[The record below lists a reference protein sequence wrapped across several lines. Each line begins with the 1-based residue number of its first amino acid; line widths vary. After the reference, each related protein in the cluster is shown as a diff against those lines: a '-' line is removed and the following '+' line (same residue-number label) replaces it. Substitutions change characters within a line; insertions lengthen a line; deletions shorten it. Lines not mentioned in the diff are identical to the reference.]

1 MYDTLLDGSLIVD
14 ALWQPTLCLLIAGVV
29 AALLARQPAR
39 AHHAVLLLLG
49 AAVVTPMVSAAF
61 RAIGWGLIAPPSHT
75 IPESTV
81 SNQIPALSMNY
92 LAGAFTW
99 ERLFGVIWIVLSI
112 VVIARLVQS
121 IRSSRRLLRD
131 SRPLDDPRINALANQ
146 AARKLG
152 LRCTPTVRVSD
163 SIACPVVWCWSKQP
177 VILLPQAMADES
189 DAKALAG
196 ILCHELAHWK
206 RRDHVSVFVSELL
219 ACAMPWHPMVWWTKR
234 RMAQLSERACDQWV
248 LATGQSPTVFAESLL
263 NLAPQRGN
271 RLALAAVTNKHGLVR
286 RIHHIL
292 DGSERRRPHTSGAWL
307 ALFIGIAMLLST
319 TAALA
324 HRRVQV
330 VTSNVGAPAGE
341 NMAIG
346 DQLAPTDKDS
356 PFIVRVTPAE
366 LDLGIGE
373 AGKPKAGKLWLINT
387 GSTPMQ
393 IERAKVACGCT
404 TITRFEI
411 GPLAPGASMLVELTM
426 TAPEKPGES
435 KTKSVTFFIQGQ
447 PPLKV
452 PIHLE
457 AGRFDTE

>member
-14 ALWQPTLCLLIAGVV
+14 ALWQPTLCLLIASVV

-49 AAVVTPMVSAAF
+49 AAVVTPLISAAF
-61 RAIGWGLIAPPSHT
+61 RALGWGLIAPPSLAT
-75 IPESTV
+75 LESTA
-81 SNQIPALSMNY
+81 SDQIPALSMNY
-92 LAGAFTW
+92 LASAFTW
-99 ERLFGVIWIVLSI
+99 ERLFGAVWIVLSI
-112 VVIARLVQS
+112 VVIVRLVQS

-131 SRPLDDPRINALANQ
+131 SRPLDDPRIEALANQ

-152 LRCTPTVRVSD
+152 LWCTPTVRVSE
-163 SIACPVVWCWSKQP
+163 IITCPVVWCWSKEP
-177 VILLPQAMADES
+177 LILLPVEMADEP

-206 RRDHVSVFVSELL
+206 RRDHLSVFVSEVL

-234 RMAQLSERACDQWV
+234 HMAQLSEQACDQWV

-286 RIHHIL
+286 RIQHIL
-292 DGSERRRPHTSGAWL
+292 DGSERHSPHTSRARL
-307 ALFIGIAMLLST
+307 ALFVGIAMLLST

-330 VTSNVGAPAGE
+330 VTSDIGAPAGE
-341 NMAIG
+341 STAID
-346 DQLAPTDKDS
+346 DQLARIDRES
-356 PFIVRVTPAE
+356 PFIVRVTPSE

-373 AGKPKAGKLWLINT
+373 PGKPKPGKLWLINT

-393 IERAKVACGCT
+393 VERAKVACGCT
-404 TITRFEI
+404 TITRFET
-411 GPLAPGASMLVELTM
+411 GALAPGASMLVELTM
-426 TAPEKPGES
+426 TAPNNPGER
-435 KTKSVTFFIQGQ
+435 KTKDVTFFIQGQ

-457 AGRFDTE
+457 AGRFDT

>member
-1 MYDTLLDGSLIVD
+1 MYDTVLDGSLVID
-14 ALWQPTLCLLIAGVV
+14 ALWQPTLCLLIAVLA
-29 AALLARQPAR
+29 AALLAKQPAR

-49 AAVVTPMVSAAF
+49 AAVITPLVSATF
-61 RAIGWGLIAPPSHT
+61 RALGWGLIAPPSQT
-75 IPESTV
+75 TLES
-81 SNQIPALSMNY
+81 SASDQIPTLSMNY

-99 ERLFGVIWIVLSI
+99 ERVFGVMWILLSSI
-112 VVIARLVQS
+112 VIVRLLQS
-121 IRSSRRLLRD
+121 IRSSRQLLRE
-131 SRPLDDPRINALANQ
+131 SRPLDDPRIETLANQ

-152 LRCTPTVRVSD
+152 LRCTPIVRVSG

-177 VILLPQAMADES
+177 LILLPPEMADEP

-206 RRDHVSVFVSELL
+206 RGDHLSVLVSELL

-234 RMAQLSERACDQWV
+234 HMAQLSEQACDQWV
-248 LATGQSPTVFAESLL
+248 LATGQSPSVFAESLL

-271 RLALAAVTNKHGLVR
+271 RLALAAATSKHGLVR

-292 DGSERRRPHTSGAWL
+292 DGSPRHSPQTSGAWL
-307 ALFIGIAMLLST
+307 ALFIVIAMLLST

-330 VTSNVGAPAGE
+330 VVTDIGAPAEE
-341 NMAIG
+341 NRTIDDHFTRA
-346 DQLAPTDKDS
+346 DEDS
-356 PFIVRVTPAE
+356 PFIVRVTPSE
-366 LDLGIGE
+366 LDLGIG
-373 AGKPKAGKLWLINT
+373 APGRPKPGKLWLINT

-426 TAPEKPGES
+426 TAPEQPGER

-457 AGRFDTE
+457 AGRFDT

>member
-14 ALWQPTLCLLIAGVV
+14 ALWQPTLCLLIAVV
-29 AALLARQPAR
+29 AAAWLARQPAR

-49 AAVVTPMVSAAF
+49 AAVVTPLVSAGF
-61 RAIGWGLIAPPSHT
+61 RALGWGLIAPPSHT
-75 IPESTV
+75 AVGSTA
-81 SNQIPALSMNY
+81 SDQIPALLMNY

-99 ERLFGVIWIVLSI
+99 ERLFGVMWIILSI
-112 VVIARLVQS
+112 IVIVRLVQS
-121 IRSSRRLLRD
+121 IRSSRQLLRE
-131 SRPLDDPRINALANQ
+131 SRPLDDPRIESLANQ

-152 LRCTPTVRVSD
+152 LRCTPTVRVSG
-163 SIACPVVWCWSKQP
+163 SIACPVVWCWSKEP
-177 VILLPQAMADES
+177 LILLPQAMADEP
-189 DAKALAG
+189 DAKTLAG

-206 RRDHVSVFVSELL
+206 RRDHLSVFVSELF

-234 RMAQLSERACDQWV
+234 HMAQLSEQACDQWV
-248 LATGQSPTVFAESLL
+248 LATGQSATVFAESLL
-263 NLAPQRGN
+263 DLAPQRSN
-271 RLALAAVTNKHGLVR
+271 RLALAAVTSKYGLAR

-292 DGSERRRPHTSGAWL
+292 DGSQRHRPHTSGAWL
-307 ALFIGIAMLLST
+307 ALFIGIVMLLST

-330 VTSNVGAPAGE
+330 VSSNIGAPSGE
-341 NMAIG
+341 NMASH
-346 DQLAPTDKDS
+346 DQVASTDADS
-356 PFIVRVTPAE
+356 PFVVRVTPSE

-373 AGKPKAGKLWLINT
+373 PGKPKPGKLWLINT

-404 TITRFEI
+404 TITRFET

-426 TAPEKPGES
+426 TAPEKPGER

-457 AGRFDTE
+457 AGRFDT

>member
-14 ALWQPTLCLLIAGVV
+14 ALWQPTLCLLVAVVV
-29 AALLARQPAR
+29 AALLVRQPAR
-39 AHHAVLLLLG
+39 AHHAVWLLLL
-49 AAVVTPMVSAAF
+49 AAVVTPLVSMAF
-61 RAIGWGLIAPPSHT
+61 RTLGWGLIAPPSNT
-75 IPESTV
+75 GLGSMTAES
-81 SNQIPALSMNY
+81 IPALSMNY
-92 LAGAFTW
+92 LASAFTW
-99 ERLFGVIWIVLSI
+99 ERLFAAVWIVLSI
-112 VVIARLVQS
+112 VVIVRLVQS
-121 IRSSRRLLRD
+121 IRSSRKLLRE
-131 SRPLDDPRINALANQ
+131 SGELDDPRIETLANQ

-163 SIACPVVWCWSKQP
+163 AIACPVVWCWSKEP
-177 VILLPQAMADES
+177 VILLPQGMADEP
-189 DAKALAG
+189 DTKALAG

-206 RRDHVSVFVSELL
+206 RRDHLSVFVSEIMV
-219 ACAMPWHPMVWWTKR
+219 CAMPWHPMVWWTKR
-234 RMAQLSERACDQWV
+234 HMAQLSEQACDQWV

-263 NLAPQRGN
+263 DLAPQRSN

-292 DGSERRRPHTSGAWL
+292 NGSPSCRPQTSCAWL
-307 ALFIGIAMLLST
+307 ALFIGVAMLLST

-330 VTSNVGAPAGE
+330 VTSDIGGPAGA
-341 NMAIG
+341 NRAID
-346 DQLAPTDKDS
+346 DQIAPTDDDS

-373 AGKPKAGKLWLINT
+373 AGQPKAGKLWLINT
-387 GSTPMQ
+387 GSTPME
-393 IERAKVACGCT
+393 IERAKVGCGCT
-404 TITRFEI
+404 TITRFDT
-411 GPLAPGASMLVELTM
+411 GALAPGATMLVELTM
-426 TAPEKPGES
+426 TAPEKPGDR
-435 KTKSVTFFIQGQ
+435 KTKDVTFFIQGQ

>member
-29 AALLARQPAR
+29 AALLAKQPAR
-39 AHHAVLLLLG
+39 AHYAVLLLLG
-49 AAVVTPMVSAAF
+49 AAVVTPLVSAAF
-61 RAIGWGLIAPPSHT
+61 RALGWGLIAPPNHT
-75 IPESTV
+75 AVESAA
-81 SNQIPALSMNY
+81 SNQIPALSVNY

-99 ERLFGVIWIVLSI
+99 ERLFGVMWIVLSI
-112 VVIARLVQS
+112 VVIVRLVQS
-121 IRSSRRLLRD
+121 IRSSRQLLRE
-131 SRPLDDPRINALANQ
+131 SRELDDPRIAALASQ

-152 LRCTPTVRVSD
+152 LRCTPIVGVSD
-163 SIACPVVWCWSKQP
+163 SIACPVVWCWSKRP
-177 VILLPQAMADES
+177 LILLPQAMANEL

-234 RMAQLSERACDQWV
+234 HMAQLSEQACDQWV

-263 NLAPQRGN
+263 NLAPQRGS
-271 RLALAAVTNKHGLVR
+271 RLALAAVTSKNGLAR

-292 DGSERRRPHTSGAWL
+292 NGSPRHSPHTSGAWL
-307 ALFIGIAMLLST
+307 ALFIGIAVLLST

-330 VTSNVGAPAGE
+330 VTVDIGAPTGE
-341 NMAIG
+341 SRAID
-346 DQLAPTDKDS
+346 DQFMRTDGDS
-356 PFIVRVTPAE
+356 PFVVRVTPSE

-387 GSTPMQ
+387 GSAPML
-393 IERAKVACGCT
+393 IESAKVACGCT
-404 TITRFEI
+404 TITRFDT

-426 TAPEKPGES
+426 TAPNNPGER

-457 AGRFDTE
+457 AGRFDT

>member
-14 ALWQPTLCLLIAGVV
+14 ALWQPTLCLLIAVVV
-29 AALLARQPAR
+29 AALLARHPAR

-49 AAVVTPMVSAAF
+49 AAVVTPLISAAF
-61 RAIGWGLIAPPSHT
+61 RALGWGLIAPPSHT
-75 IPESTV
+75 ALESTA
-81 SNQIPALSMNY
+81 SDQIPALSMNY
-92 LAGAFTW
+92 LAGALTW
-99 ERLFGVIWIVLSI
+99 ERLFGVMWVLLSI
-112 VVIARLVQS
+112 VVILRLVQS
-121 IRSSRRLLRD
+121 IRSSRQLLRG
-131 SRPLDDPRINALANQ
+131 SRPLDDPRIETSANQ

-152 LRCTPTVRVSD
+152 LQCTPTVRVSG

-177 VILLPQAMADES
+177 LILLPQQMADEP

-206 RRDHVSVFVSELL
+206 RRDHLSVFVSEIL
-219 ACAMPWHPMVWWTKR
+219 ACAMPWHPMVWWAKR
-234 RMAQLSERACDQWV
+234 HMAQLNEQACDRWV

-263 NLAPQRGN
+263 NLAPQRGS
-271 RLALAAVTNKHGLVR
+271 RLELAAATNKHGLAR

-292 DGSERRRPHTSGAWL
+292 DGSPRHSPHTSGPWL
-307 ALFIGIAMLLST
+307 ASFIVIAMLLST

-330 VTSNVGAPAGE
+330 VASDIGVPTSVNR
-341 NMAIG
+341 AIDNQFG
-346 DQLAPTDKDS
+346 RTDEDS
-356 PFIVRVTPAE
+356 PFIVRATPSE

-387 GSTPMQ
+387 GSMPMH
-393 IERAKVACGCT
+393 IEQAKVACGCT
-404 TITRFEI
+404 TITRFET

-426 TAPEKPGES
+426 TAPEKPGER
-435 KTKSVTFFIQGQ
+435 KTKDVTFFIQGQ

-457 AGRFDTE
+457 AGRFDT

>member
-29 AALLARQPAR
+29 AALLAKQPAR
-39 AHHAVLLLLG
+39 AHYAVLLLLG
-49 AAVVTPMVSAAF
+49 AAVVTPLISAAF
-61 RAIGWGLIAPPSHT
+61 RTLGWGLIAPPSHT
-75 IPESTV
+75 ISESAV

-99 ERLFGVIWIVLSI
+99 EQLFGVIWIVLSI
-112 VVIARLVQS
+112 VVIVRLVQS
-121 IRSSRRLLRD
+121 IRSSRQLLRE
-131 SRPLDDPRINALANQ
+131 SRELDDPRIEILANQ

-152 LRCTPTVRVSD
+152 LRCTPIVGVSD
-163 SIACPVVWCWSKQP
+163 SIACPVVWCWSKRP
-177 VILLPQAMADES
+177 LILLPQGMADEL

-196 ILCHELAHWK
+196 LLCHELAHWK
-206 RRDHVSVFVSELL
+206 RRDHLSVLVSELL

-234 RMAQLSERACDQWV
+234 HMAQLSEQACDQWV

-263 NLAPQRGN
+263 NLAPQRSN

-292 DGSERRRPHTSGAWL
+292 DGSKKHSPHTSGAWL

-330 VTSNVGAPAGE
+330 VTSNIGAPAGE
-341 NMAIG
+341 NMAIDDHG
-346 DQLAPTDKDS
+346 APTDKDS
-356 PFIVRVTPAE
+356 PFIVRVTPSE
-366 LDLGIGE
+366 LDLGIGVP
-373 AGKPKAGKLWLINT
+373 GKPKPGKLWLVNT
-387 GSTPMQ
+387 GPTPMQ

-404 TITRFEI
+404 TITRFET
-411 GPLAPGASMLVELTM
+411 GPLAPGATMLVELTM
-426 TAPEKPGES
+426 TAPVKPGET
-435 KTKSVTFFIQGQ
+435 KTKSVTFFIKGQ

-457 AGRFDTE
+457 AERFDTE

>member
-1 MYDTLLDGSLIVD
+1 MYDTLLDGSLLVD
-14 ALWQPTLCLLIAGVV
+14 ALWQPTLCLLIAVV
-29 AALLARQPAR
+29 AAALLARRPAR
-39 AHHAVLLLLG
+39 AHQAVLLLLG
-49 AAVVTPMVSAAF
+49 AAVVTPLSSAAF
-61 RAIGWGLIAPPSHT
+61 RALGWGLIAPPSLAT
-75 IPESTV
+75 LESAA
-81 SNQIPALSMNY
+81 SDQIPALSMNY

-99 ERLFGVIWIVLSI
+99 ERLFGAMWILLSI
-112 VVIARLVQS
+112 VVIVRLVQS
-121 IRSSRRLLRD
+121 IRRSRQLLRE
-131 SRPLDDPRINALANQ
+131 SRALDDPRIETLANR
-146 AARKLG
+146 AAQKLG
-152 LRCTPTVRVSD
+152 LQCTPIVRVSD

-177 VILLPQAMADES
+177 VILLPHEMADEP

-206 RRDHVSVFVSELL
+206 RRDHLSVFVSEVL
-219 ACAMPWHPMVWWTKR
+219 ACAMPWHPMVWWIKR
-234 RMAQLSERACDQWV
+234 HMAQLSERACDQWV

-271 RLALAAVTNKHGLVR
+271 RLALAAVTNKHGLAR

-292 DGSERRRPHTSGAWL
+292 DGSKRHPPHTSGAWL
-307 ALFIGIAMLLST
+307 ALVIGIAMLLST

-330 VTSNVGAPAGE
+330 VTSDIGAPAGE
-341 NMAIG
+341 NMAID
-346 DQLAPTDKDS
+346 DQLAPTVEDS
-356 PFIVRVTPAE
+356 PFVVRVTPSE

-373 AGKPKAGKLWLINT
+373 PGKPKPGKLWLINT
-387 GSTPMQ
+387 GSAPML

-404 TITRFEI
+404 TITRFET
-411 GPLAPGASMLVELTM
+411 GPLAPGATLLVELTM
-426 TAPEKPGES
+426 TAPEKPGER

>member
-14 ALWQPTLCLLIAGVV
+14 ALWQPTLCLLIAVV
-29 AALLARQPAR
+29 IAALLAKQPAR
-39 AHHAVLLLLG
+39 AHHAVWLLLL
-49 AAVVTPMVSAAF
+49 AAVVTPLVSAVF
-61 RAIGWGLIAPPSHT
+61 RALGWGLIAPPSLAAV
-75 IPESTV
+75 ESTASDSV
-81 SNQIPALSMNY
+81 PALSMNY

-99 ERLFGVIWIVLSI
+99 ERLFAAVWIILSI
-112 VVIARLVQS
+112 VVIVRLVQS
-121 IRSSRRLLRD
+121 IRSSKRLLRD
-131 SRPLDDPRINALANQ
+131 SRVLDDPRIESLANQ

-152 LRCTPTVRVSD
+152 LQCTPTVRVSD
-163 SIACPVVWCWSKQP
+163 SIACPVVWCWSKEP
-177 VILLPQAMADES
+177 LILLPVKMADEP

-206 RRDHVSVFVSELL
+206 RRDHLSVFVSEVL
-219 ACAMPWHPMVWWTKR
+219 ACALPWHPMVWWTKR
-234 RMAQLSERACDQWV
+234 HMAQLSEQACDQWV

-263 NLAPQRGN
+263 DLAPQRGG
-271 RLALAAVTNKHGLVR
+271 RLALAAVTNKHGLAR

-292 DGSERRRPHTSGAWL
+292 NGSARHSPQTSGAWL
-307 ALFIGIAMLLST
+307 GLFIGIAITLST

-324 HRRVQV
+324 HRRVQIV
-330 VTSNVGAPAGE
+330 RSDIGTPGGE
-341 NMAIG
+341 NRAID
-346 DQLAPTDKDS
+346 DQLAPTDGDS

-373 AGKPKAGKLWLINT
+373 AGKPKAGQLWLINT
-387 GSTPMQ
+387 GSMPMH

-404 TITRFEI
+404 TITRFET
-411 GPLAPGASMLVELTM
+411 GALAPGASMLVELTM
-426 TAPEKPGES
+426 TAPEKLGER
-435 KTKSVTFFIQGQ
+435 KTKSVTFFIKGQ

>member
-1 MYDTLLDGSLIVD
+1 MYDTFLDGSLVAD
-14 ALWQPTLCLLIAGVV
+14 SLWQPTLCLVIAGVV
-29 AALLARQPAR
+29 AALLARHPAR
-39 AHHAVLLLLG
+39 AHHAVLLLLW
-49 AAVVTPMVSAAF
+49 AAVVTPLLSAAF
-61 RAIGWGLIAPPSHT
+61 RGLGWGLIAPPSQAT
-75 IPESTV
+75 LASTA
-81 SNQIPALSMNY
+81 SDQIPTLSMNH
-92 LAGAFTW
+92 LAGIFTW
-99 ERLFGVIWIVLSI
+99 EWVFAAIWIVLSI
-112 VVIARLVQS
+112 VVIVRLVQS
-121 IRSSRRLLRD
+121 IRSSRRLLRE
-131 SRPLDDPRINALANQ
+131 SRALDDPRIETLANQ

-152 LRCTPTVRVSD
+152 LQCTPTVRVSD
-163 SIACPVVWCWSKQP
+163 SIACPVVWCWSKEP
-177 VILLPQAMADES
+177 LILLPVKMADEP

-206 RRDHVSVFVSELL
+206 RRDHLSVLVSEIL
-219 ACAMPWHPMVWWTKR
+219 ACAMPWHPLVWWTKR
-234 RMAQLSERACDQWV
+234 QMAQLSEQACDQWV

-263 NLAPQRGN
+263 DLAPQHGN

-292 DGSERRRPHTSGAWL
+292 DGSPRHSPHTSGAWL
-307 ALFIGIAMLLST
+307 ALFIAIAMLLST

-330 VTSNVGAPAGE
+330 AVSTIGAPAGE
-341 NMAIG
+341 NMAI
-346 DQLAPTDKDS
+346 DNQLAPTDEDS
-356 PFIVRVTPAE
+356 PFVVRATPAE

-373 AGKPKAGKLWLINT
+373 PGKPKPGKLWLINT
-387 GSTPMQ
+387 GSTPME

-404 TITRFEI
+404 TITRFET

-426 TAPEKPGES
+426 TAPVKLGER
-435 KTKSVTFFIQGQ
+435 KTKDVTFFIQGQ